1 MRRDE
6 MKNHIGAVLSASR
19 DMRDGPARRAS
30 SPLPDRRS
38 VTPAPTRDVDPLTQL
53 ARLIAQDESFRATT
67 RNGGRAGPRATLSVA
82 PKDAPSLGDAPEN
95 IWPAHDW
102 DGDEAFPAISDK
114 TAGEPHDAEQ
124 DGEYEDAD
132 FSDELPNHRRG
143 LRMFVA
149 VLGLALTGAASAAAY
164 WLWSDAL
171 TSIDKTPA
179 TVAAV
184 IPNKL
189 VPAPLPGEDSRSVPN
204 QSGEQSVKGADR
216 VLPTDEEKL
225 PDADPAAAAP
235 QAVRPV
241 GVLYGPAPL
250 QTAGLTSPA
259 AAPGSPSAPVANP
272 PPPSND
278 MPAAQ
283 SVPEAEKPGLADGVK
298 YVVQLSSQ
306 RSEAAALATSKALQ
320 TKHADL
326 FAGRQPYIRRSDLGE
341 RGVYY
346 RVLIGPL
353 STTGEANQL
362 CGNLKKSGGDCVV
375 QKN

>member
-1 MRRDE
+1 
-6 MKNHIGAVLSASR
+6 MKDQIDAVLSTSPST
-19 DMRDGPARRAS
+19 RDGRARRAS
-30 SPLPDRRS
+30 SPLPDRQS
-38 VTPAPTRDVDPLTQL
+38 AKSAPAGVVDPLTQL
-53 ARLIAQDESFRATT
+53 ARLIAQDESFHATP
-67 RNGGRAGPRATLSVA
+67 RSGGRFVRRATLSVH
-82 PKDAPSLGDAPEN
+82 PNEAPSLGGAREN
-95 IWPAHDW
+95 IWPGQD
-102 DGDEAFPAISDK
+102 DEASPLIGSGISENP
-114 TAGEPHDAEQ
+114 AGESYDFDQ
-124 DGEYEDAD
+124 DGEYDDRD
-132 FSDELPNHRRG
+132 FSDELPNHRRA

-149 VLGLALTGAASAAAY
+149 VVGLALIGAASAAGY

-171 TSIDKTPA
+171 TSVDKTPA

-184 IPNKL
+184 ISNKIL
-189 VPAPLPGEDSRSVPN
+189 PAPPGEDSRSVPN